1 MKNPTEYKTEILKSY
16 KVENQVEIEI
26 VDSKEVWWASTKE
39 YNLKINENKYLV
51 RVSETSKERLYL
63 ILNELGDWADLEE
76 GSHGEEGDLIVEAL
90 NEGWLE
96 D

>member
-1 MKNPTEYKTEILKSY
+1 MENLEEY
-16 KVENQVEIEI
+16 EIE
-26 VDSKEVWWASTKE
+26 VLESKEVWWSSTKE

-51 RVSETSKERLYL
+51 RVLEDSNGTEYL
-63 ILNELGDWADLEE
+63 ILDLDSGDWADLEE
-76 GSHGEEGDLIVEAL
+76 GSHGEDGNNIVDAL